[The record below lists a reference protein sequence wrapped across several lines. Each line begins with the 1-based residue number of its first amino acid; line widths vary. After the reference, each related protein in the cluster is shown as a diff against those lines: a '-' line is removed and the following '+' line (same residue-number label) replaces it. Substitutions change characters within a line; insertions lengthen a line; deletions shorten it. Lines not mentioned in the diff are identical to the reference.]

1 MAKPLSK
8 EQINVNADLAAIGG
22 KAFTELEYRTN
33 EDAITLLAMKNG
45 TFISELTDPID
56 RISEYQRLL
65 HAVAKLRPTDT
76 IKSLAK
82 FIIDAAHPSSAT
94 DRQQAI
100 NKINTLAP
108 ELGLQVGAVIEIIK
122 ECKTQPLPISEAFET
137 HLIEKLENAK
147 DINAMFIK
155 KTTARVLGLDHKPLI
170 NQIADDAYLLAGMT
184 HTCPE
189 CGHTV
194 DADDIQVKID
204 TWVLYCHIIDKS
216 IVAMKREFPTWDK
229 MPTKQKNKHIESWKL
244 LTKVANIHELN
255 LLLHFVENYG
265 MNQGVLAKA
274 KALLA
279 QQLPNINT
287 LEIAKAI
294 TIHSSLNK

>member
-8 EQINVNADLAAIGG
+8 EQININADLAVIGG

-45 TFISELTDPID
+45 TFISELTDPLD
-56 RISEYQRLL
+56 KISEYETLL
-65 HAVAKLRPTDT
+65 HAVAKLRPTNT
-76 IKSLAK
+76 IKSLVK

-100 NKINTLAP
+100 NKINTLVP

-147 DINAMFIK
+147 DINATLIK

-170 NQIADDAYLLAGMT
+170 NQIADEAYLLAGMA
-184 HTCPE
+184 HTCPG
-189 CGHTV
+189 CGHAV
-194 DADDIQVKID
+194 DADDIQIKID
-204 TWVLYCHIIDKS
+204 TWVSYCHIIDKS
-216 IVAMKREFPTWDK
+216 IVSMKREFPTWDK

-244 LTKVANIHELN
+244 LAQVGNMHELN

-287 LEIAKAI
+287 LEIAKAV
-294 TIHSSLNK
+294 TIYSSLNK